1 MGPLAPQRKQ
11 WGPHAQG
18 VKLGQ
23 NTHSTDISHQG
34 FSRDKD
40 HTGSSERKN
49 TEVQTVSSGPESG
62 QERLWLRPGENVSEK
77 SSCTDRQ
84 ERGHCGAERQN
95 QRSSGHVYYKIKIA
109 NLVQKRSLRA
119 APQPTEAPSG
129 ALAQGLSDA
138 KVSGQEGSV
147 PGRGERQV
155 GAPGL
160 VQNVEWVGQ
169 RAGVKA
175 LLCHPNLL
183 LLEGLCGG
191 QGLLGRGRS
200 DEAEGRGTLP
210 SGSGAA

>member
-1 MGPLAPQRKQ
+1 MAPTGRKCQREKQ
-11 WGPHAQG
+11 LH
-18 VKLGQ
+18 
-23 NTHSTDISHQG
+23 
-34 FSRDKD
+34 
-40 HTGSSERKN
+40 
-49 TEVQTVSSGPESG
+49 
-62 QERLWLRPGENVSEK
+62 
-77 SSCTDRQ
+77 RQ

-169 RAGVKA
+169 RARVKA